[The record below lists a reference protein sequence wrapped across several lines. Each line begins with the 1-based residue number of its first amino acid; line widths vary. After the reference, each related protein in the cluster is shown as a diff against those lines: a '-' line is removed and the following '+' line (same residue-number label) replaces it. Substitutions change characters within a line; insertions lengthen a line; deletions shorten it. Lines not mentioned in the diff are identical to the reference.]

1 MNEYLSN
8 KVEKNHNK
16 LSHHRATL
24 RAIKTAYDTCNFM
37 SYIFRFII
45 NYFKQSRQYHT
56 ESNKYENQII
66 NIRKRAACYKSKR
79 VLHLT
84 QLHSSSTHSSS
95 LILLYPAPL
104 NHFSPNHS
112 PRRQL
117 NKPSV
122 RVLNREHH
130 VCHSKAWVCQLND
143 YGLSQS
149 IHPRTPNHLPSAC
162 GLVQTMAFPVQHP
175 IFAPSCLSTRQ
186 VIDFLS
192 SVTVK

>member
-1 MNEYLSN
+1 MIYNTTWLSCARSRQP
-8 KVEKNHNK
+8 V
-16 LSHHRATL
+16 
-24 RAIKTAYDTCNFM
+24 IPNFM
-37 SYIFRFII
+37 LYIFWFII

-112 PRRQL
+112 LRRQL
-117 NKPSV
+117 SHSSAD
-122 RVLNREHH
+122 RVLTREHH
-130 VCHSKAWVCQLND
+130 ILLSFKSLAVPIKRLWSPQFNTLSLLPAFCPLDRSFPCLVASWNSYQQNNND
-143 YGLSQS
+143 TSIL
-149 IHPRTPNHLPSAC
+149 IHP
-162 GLVQTMAFPVQHP
+162 
-175 IFAPSCLSTRQ
+175 
-186 VIDFLS
+186 
-192 SVTVK
+192 